1 MNGKKLIVN
10 VASTIMKLEDMT
22 MEFYPTLLGK
32 TVLLYLDREYKK
44 FADSKTLQK
53 FADEY
58 EYSWFGVTEIIN
70 VTLHPRKSVF
80 LKYGRNFTEII
91 ELNGKYYQSLS
102 YISDWMLCSKYLKI
116 KYLKIRNN
124 EQFVFLKDNIWQI
137 MYEVEVDFSKVELV
151 NALPNTGDVLDSE
164 SWENGG
170 KEAFFLYVYNH
181 RKIYFSENCN
191 QLAIQIL
198 EKFLGVPFEKEVQVP
213 TTLSSHYGGTEC
225 VIRTHL
231 VFGEFKVSINKD
243 EFIIR

>member
-10 VASTIMKLEDMT
+10 VTSKIMKLEDMT

-44 FADSKTLQK
+44 FADDITRQE
-53 FADEY
+53 FANNYD
-58 EYSWFGVTEIIN
+58 YSWFGCN
-70 VTLHPRKSVF
+70 VIDVPLHPRKSTF
-80 LKYGRNFTEII
+80 LKYGRYASTTFTEII

-102 YISDWMLCSKYLKI
+102 YISDWMLCSKYLKT
-116 KYLKIRNN
+116 RND
-124 EQFVFLKDNIWQI
+124 EQFVFLEDNIWQI
-137 MYEVEVDFSKVELV
+137 MYEVEVDFSKVEFV

-181 RKIYFSENCN
+181 RKINFSENCN

-225 VIRTHL
+225 VIMTHL